1 MKLLQRTP
9 LLSAAIAIS
18 FLAVGTLADDTGLPN
33 LSTAAATTA
42 DSQTANTASN
52 TGTAT
57 DSAATTDATGTT
69 AAGSTS
75 QPTTAVITGGSTDS
89 DTATGSIPSITG
101 DATSTDGGALPSG
114 LPTLSGQYKIVA
126 PSVPPTANAPY
137 MQTSNLPEG
146 TVFIAVGAILGFMA
160 MSVLLWRALVAWSLH
175 RSVKRASLQQN
186 MSDTKALFQPPIPG
200 VYKDYH
206 DRDSTIS
213 LSGLGGG
220 GKRGKRDSKASPA
233 PHGAS
238 STSLFFSPT
247 AGAAQ
252 NTPGNR
258 ASTYLPAGY
267 YAAGAAQTPSHVSL
281 GGGGGPGISL
291 SNLGPQSAGYTR
303 ARSIGPS
310 PPNSPSLRGSKHMAS
325 SSTLN
330 LNQGYGGDQRAPS
343 AFLEDLFDG
352 EGAPPVPGHQGE
364 RRRDSGN
371 RF

>member
-9 LLSAAIAIS
+9 LLSAAVAIS
-18 FLAVGTLADDTGLPN
+18 FLSVGTLADTSALPN
-33 LSTAAATTA
+33 LSSALATTA
-42 DSQTANTASN
+42 DSTTADTASN

-57 DSAATTDATGTT
+57 GSAATTDATTG
-69 AAGSTS
+69 GSTS

-101 DATSTDGGALPSG
+101 DSTSTDGGALPSG

-137 MQTSNLPEG
+137 MQTSSLPEG

-160 MSVLLWRALVAWSLH
+160 ISVLLWRGLVAWSLH

-186 MSDTKALFQPPIPG
+186 MSDTKALFQAPVPG
-200 VYKDYH
+200 VYKNYH
-206 DRDSTIS
+206 DRDSTLS
-213 LSGLGGG
+213 LSGIGGG
-220 GKRGKRDSKASPA
+220 GKRGKRDTKTPTA

-247 AGAAQ
+247 AGAAHS
-252 NTPGNR
+252 TPGNR

-281 GGGGGPGISL
+281 GGGGGGPGISL
-291 SNLGPQSAGYTR
+291 SNLGPQTGGYTR
-303 ARSIGPS
+303 TRSIGPS
-310 PPNSPSLRGSKHMAS
+310 PPDSPSLRDSRHMAS

-330 LNQGYGGDQRAPS
+330 LNSGYGGEQRAPS
-343 AFLEDLFDG
+343 AFFG
-352 EGAPPVPGHQGE
+352 G
-364 RRRDSGN
+364 
-371 RF
+371 FI

>member
-1 MKLLQRTP
+1 MKLLQRTS
-9 LLSAAIAIS
+9 LLSAAVAVS
-18 FLAVGTLADDTGLPN
+18 FLVVGTLADDTSLPN
-33 LSTAAATTA
+33 LSTATETTA
-42 DSQTANTASN
+42 DSQTASTASN

-57 DSAATTDATGTT
+57 DSAATTTG
-69 AAGSTS
+69 GSTT
-75 QPTTAVITGGSTDS
+75 QATTAVITGGSTDS
-89 DTATGSIPSITG
+89 DTSTGSIPSITG
-101 DATSTDGGALPSG
+101 DATSTDSGLPSG

-137 MQTSNLPEG
+137 MQSSTLPEG

-160 MSVLLWRALVAWSLH
+160 MSVLLWRGLVAWSLH

-186 MSDTKALFQPPIPG
+186 MSDTKALFQAPVPG
-200 VYKDYH
+200 VYKNYH

-213 LSGLGGG
+213 LSGIGGG
-220 GKRGKRDSKASPA
+220 GKRGKRDTKTPAA

-247 AGAAQ
+247 AGAAHS
-252 NTPGNR
+252 TPGNR

-267 YAAGAAQTPSHVSL
+267 YAAGAAQTPSHISL
-281 GGGGGPGISL
+281 GGGGGGPGISL
-291 SNLGPQSAGYTR
+291 SNLGPQSAGYGR

-310 PPNSPSLRGSKHMAS
+310 PPNSPSLRGSRHMAS

-330 LNQGYGGDQRAPS
+330 LNQGYGGEQRAPS
-343 AFLEDLFDG
+343 AYLEDLFDG
-352 EGAPPVPGHQGE
+352 EGGPPVPGHQGE